1 VTAACAYRVSV
12 WDDERGSEADLLWL
26 GFACVKCRKPLGRDG
41 VVLWCEAHEDSLG
54 PRHGFHS
61 IHKTCLDGKP
71 LENVTIEGRAPV
83 LLREVLQLALFSL
96 SEGSDGTKDPSTH

>member
-12 WDDERGSEADLLWL
+12 WDNERGSEADLLWL

-61 IHKTCLDGKP
+61 IHKTCLDGTPAKISWM
-71 LENVTIEGRAPV
+71 LEEGSRPI
-83 LLREVLQLALFSL
+83 LLKEVLQLGLFEVFDSN
-96 SEGSDGTKDPSTH
+96 DKGTRH